1 VSDFSRIITN
11 KLLSAIPF
19 HKGMT
24 VMAYTSTQSEVKTT
38 VLINYLHKTGAVVCV
53 PWVRG
58 NDIVPVILKKGHPV
72 KKDAYGIK
80 VPATKTKLPNIRK
93 IDAVIAPGIGFDR
106 HGNRIGFGKGY
117 FDRFLKKLP
126 KKTVKAALAFS
137 CQIVKKIPAEAH
149 DIKMDIIATEK
160 GIIDCRKKGKI

>member
-1 VSDFSRIITN
+1 MVYI
-11 KLLSAIPF
+11 
-19 HKGMT
+19 
-24 VMAYTSTQSEVKTT
+24 STQSEVKTT
-38 VLINYLHKTGAVVCV
+38 TLINYLHKTGALVCV

-80 VPATKTKLPNIRK
+80 VPITKIKLTDIKK
-93 IDAVIAPGIGFDR
+93 IDAVVAPGIGFDR

-137 CQIVKKIPAEAH
+137 CQIVKKIPAEIH

-160 GIIDCRKKGKI
+160 RIIDCRKKGK